1 MAFQLFTLFTLC
13 VFLNIVFSYPTRN
26 EIKSLSTDDSVI
38 SPSIS
43 VPSENSIVKLYVVDE
58 SQMSVVKRTKRNVI
72 GNDNCPQGLRWFLN
86 ECITEEKYQVMM
98 GEDKR

>member
-1 MAFQLFTLFTLC
+1 MAFKLFTLFTLC

-38 SPSIS
+38 SPSVS

-58 SQMSVVKRTKRNVI
+58 SKLSVVKRTKRNVI
-72 GNDNCPQGLRWFLN
+72 GNDKVCPEGQRWFLDA
-86 ECITEEKYQVMM
+86 CITEEM
-98 GEDKR
+98 